1 ASRLLSDIVMVVVLV
16 VDVPW
21 ENTVKVWNIDPHL
34 SNRFNRMTRHPQSTG
49 RINRYFSHLI
59 PGFVNCHPPAVC
71 VIIGRWRN
79 PHKDYGPGL
88 SPTVDVQC
96 RMAFRQDRKGLH
108 AMRFTLSSIAA
119 SWILALSFLA
129 VIGIW
134 TQPSVSVSP
143 PKTLVELTGLQQS
156 GQHMELDRI
165 KATAWCA
172 LASQQIAVLKLP

>member
-1 ASRLLSDIVMVVVLV
+1 
-16 VDVPW
+16 
-21 ENTVKVWNIDPHL
+21 
-34 SNRFNRMTRHPQSTG
+34 
-49 RINRYFSHLI
+49 
-59 PGFVNCHPPAVC
+59 
-71 VIIGRWRN
+71 
-79 PHKDYGPGL
+79 
-88 SPTVDVQC
+88 
-96 RMAFRQDRKGLH
+96 
-108 AMRFTLSSIAA
+108 MRFTLSSIAA

-172 LASQQIAVLKLP
+172 LASQQIAVLKLPGQELQFRGSMALAPGWHGEPLQRQDQNRLDNCISLRLQDLHQRANLPASERSALAFLFPDRQ